1 VFSFLF
7 FPVTEFN
14 FITSIVALINYF
26 IRVNIYHSAF
36 GAETLE
42 VSAPDGNPAIDTLA
56 FLLVMAADMAMLAT
70 YKLKIEVDQRNFL
83 MLEYK
88 TGKD

>member
-1 VFSFLF
+1 MNLQCTSSLVHTLVFSFLY

-14 FITSIVALINYF
+14 FITSIAALINYF
-26 IRVNIYHSAF
+26 IRVNVYHSAF

-42 VSAPDGNPAIDTLA
+42 VSAPDGNPAIDTLV

-70 YKLKIEVDQRNFL
+70 YKLKIEVD
-83 MLEYK
+83 
-88 TGKD
+88 